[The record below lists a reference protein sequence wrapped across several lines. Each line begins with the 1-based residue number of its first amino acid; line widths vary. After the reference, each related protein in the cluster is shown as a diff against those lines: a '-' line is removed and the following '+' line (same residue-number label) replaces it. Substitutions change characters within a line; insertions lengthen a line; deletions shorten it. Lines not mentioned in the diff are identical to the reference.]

1 MFGNHSFVLQTL
13 NSWRS
18 CSPNFLFFFFF
29 FSIKSFLLDIHGPGF
44 LLAIQSKRFRKW
56 HGPIWAQIGLNSTSV
71 GGKWRRFQEKEGRK
85 EGRKEREYTQPQLSP
100 LTLARFAT
108 GLYTYT
114 LKWGSGPQLIVV
126 LSTLHTWR
134 GLSRAL
140 ITLQRLMFFC
150 PLVYV
155 GAGVLWH
162 SRVYTTCLVYRFTSI
177 SWWNGPKDI

>member
-1 MFGNHSFVLQTL
+1 MT
-13 NSWRS
+13 W
-18 CSPNFLFFFFF
+18 PNLSANWADLHQRWWEMET
-29 FSIKSFLLDIHGPGF
+29 FSG
-44 LLAIQSKRFRKW
+44 
-56 HGPIWAQIGLNSTSV
+56 
-71 GGKWRRFQEKEGRK
+71 EGRK

-155 GAGVLWH
+155 GAGVL
-162 SRVYTTCLVYRFTSI
+162 
-177 SWWNGPKDI
+177 